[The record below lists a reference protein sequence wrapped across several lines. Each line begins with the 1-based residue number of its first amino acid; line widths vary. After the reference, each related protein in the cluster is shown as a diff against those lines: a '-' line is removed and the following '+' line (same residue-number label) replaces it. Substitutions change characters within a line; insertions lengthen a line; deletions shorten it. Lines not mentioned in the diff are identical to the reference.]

1 MGGVGG
7 VVGGLPSCTSVRV
20 AEVGQI
26 RRVCGCER
34 QCLFHS
40 HTHTQAHNTHCS
52 EPGPPSPLHRS
63 QLAPPRPLPP
73 ASLTQYFNNETFEAE
88 RFDKSLAG
96 FEAASVKTQSSLSF
110 LNVGQN
116 LIFSG
121 GLVAAMGLAVQG
133 ISEGR

>member
-1 MGGVGG
+1 MS
-7 VVGGLPSCTSVRV
+7 LPRPFSS
-20 AEVGQI
+20 I
-26 RRVCGCER
+26 
-34 QCLFHS
+34 
-40 HTHTQAHNTHCS
+40 AHYR
-52 EPGPPSPLHRS
+52 PPSPGV
-63 QLAPPRPLPP
+63 
-73 ASLTQYFNNETFEAE
+73 LTQYFNNETFEAE